1 MTSDN
6 PTGPSGSTGQRDPS
20 ATPGMGETAKREYQD
35 ARERLSHASEG
46 ARHEA
51 REVADRLKQRA
62 TDEAEGRK
70 ASLAESLHVFADTIR
85 EASDDLG
92 RRDQS
97 LAARLVR
104 ESANGL
110 ERMSRGLDQHSVA
123 DATRGLRSFGREHP
137 VAFVAGGMIAG
148 LAIGRMLRASGH
160 RDEDLMLEDRMDHG
174 DTALATSARSG
185 TTGAMGTAGSS
196 GSMGG
201 TGMGTG
207 TGRTGTAG
215 MTGGSTGST
224 GASSMGTGST
234 GTGGTSG
241 SDGSTSGLGSTPGS
255 PATRQTGTATP
266 SVTPDIPPSTSPGT
280 TGVSGTPTTPSKGE
294 NNNGRP

>member
-6 PTGPSGSTGQRDPS
+6 PTGSTGQTSHDPS

-46 ARHEA
+46 VRHEA
-51 REVADRLKQRA
+51 REVGDRLKQRA
-62 TDEAEGRK
+62 SDEAEGRK

-97 LAARLVR
+97 LASRLVR

-110 ERMSRGLDQHSVA
+110 ERMSRSLDQHSVS
-123 DATRGLRSFGREHP
+123 DATRGLRSFGRDHP

-160 RDEDLMLEDRMDHG
+160 RDEEYMLEDHTDHG
-174 DTALATSARSG
+174 ETGLTPSPRTG
-185 TTGAMGTAGSS
+185 TTGTMGTTGTSGATGGIGAATSRTGAAGATTGMPGTGSS
-196 GSMGG
+196 GTS
-201 TGMGTG
+201 
-207 TGRTGTAG
+207 
-215 MTGGSTGST
+215 
-224 GASSMGTGST
+224 GTGST
-234 GTGGTSG
+234 GIAGTTGSTGGTSG
-241 SDGSTSGLGSTPGS
+241 GLSGSTPGS
-255 PATRQTGTATP
+255 PATRLTGTSTP
-266 SVTPDIPPSTSPGT
+266 SVTPNTLPSTSPGT